1 MRITIFVFLAILLLN
16 SCINKQSKLEE
27 INSNTPD
34 WLNNIP
40 PEDVLWGIGIG
51 NLSTV
56 KASCELAK
64 FNAQTDISRQISS
77 YIKDVSN
84 SIDQSLQVEIYD
96 LIDQL
101 NVYQNE
107 FYMSLMANA
116 SEQVSFELSELVK
129 IERKTKT
136 SDGNVWYLL
145 SIRKKDAE
153 NIFVI
158 IDDYIKKYFESYTAE
173 VEKEISEK
181 KKETARKMLD
191 DMLRKP

>member
-16 SCINKQSKLEE
+16 SCINQQSKLEE

-34 WLNNIP
+34 WINDVP
-40 PEDVLWGIGIG
+40 PEDMLWGIGIG

-64 FNAQTDISRQISS
+64 FNAQTSISRQIS
-77 YIKDVSN
+77 YYVKDVSN
-84 SIDQSLQVEIYD
+84 SIDQPLQVEIFD

-116 SEQVSFELSELVK
+116 SEQVSFELSELVN
-129 IERKTKT
+129 IERRVKTA
-136 SDGNVWYLL
+136 DGNVWYLL

-173 VEKEISEK
+173 IEKEISEK

>member
-1 MRITIFVFLAILLLN
+1 MKFTAFVFLTILLLN
-16 SCINKQSKLEE
+16 SCINQQSKLEE
-27 INSNTPD
+27 INGNTPD

-77 YIKDVSN
+77 YIRDISH
-84 SIDQSLQVEIYD
+84 SIDQE
-96 LIDQL
+96 QL
-101 NVYQNE
+101 NDYQKE
-107 FYMSLMANA
+107 FYMFLLINA
-116 SEQVSFELSELVK
+116 TEQVSFELSELVK

-136 SDGNVWYLL
+136 ADENVWYLL
-145 SIRKKDAE
+145 SIRKREAE
-153 NIFVI
+153 NIFII
-158 IDDYIKKYFESYTAE
+158 IDDYVKKYFESYTAE

-191 DMLRKP
+191 DILEKLETE

>member
-1 MRITIFVFLAILLLN
+1 MKNTIFVFLAILLLN
-16 SCINKQSKLEE
+16 SCVNQQSKLEE
-27 INSNTPD
+27 ITNNIPD
-34 WLNNIP
+34 WINDVP

-77 YIKDVSN
+77 YISDVSH
-84 SIDQSLQVEIYD
+84 SIEQEQPNDYKK
-96 LIDQL
+96 
-101 NVYQNE
+101 E
-107 FYMSLMANA
+107 FYMFLLINA

-136 SDGNVWYLL
+136 ADGNVWYLL

-158 IDDYIKKYFESYTAE
+158 IDDYVKKYFKSYTAE

-191 DMLRKP
+191 DILEKLETE